1 MDTVRQ
7 RTKMTCG
14 RQGNHFPVFTKEYFH
29 CIPKTTGT
37 RENVLATL
45 TWLESID
52 PGAFCRIQKNTPMR
66 IVPYVLLI
74 PSYGESGMCWEPFN
88 RYNRLTSRGRIV
100 VPMYPKSLQ
109 LAVISAVGDLRWQ
122 VAKEKAGYHW
132 MEEGLTGQFFQWFTD
147 QKLKGDIKD
156 AFVEN
161 YALWLT
167 KESEGVQRLD
177 KDLRGIFWRH
187 LPFSQEIKEKLKGR
201 SMAYQEL
208 FQRDVNRSM
217 SDGY

>member
-1 MDTVRQ
+1 M
-7 RTKMTCG
+7 
-14 RQGNHFPVFTKEYFH
+14 
-29 CIPKTTGT
+29 
-37 RENVLATL
+37 LA
-45 TWLESID
+45 WIESID
-52 PGAFCRIQKNTPMR
+52 PGAYCRIQKNTPMR

-74 PSYGESGMCWEPFN
+74 PSYGDEGMCWEPFN

-100 VPMYPKSLQ
+100 VPMYPKNLQ
-109 LAVISAVGDLRWQ
+109 MAIISAVADLRWQ
-122 VAKEKAGYHW
+122 VAKEKASYHW
-132 MEEGLTGQFFQWFTD
+132 MEEGLTGQFYQWFAS

-161 YALWLT
+161 YVLWLT
-167 KESEGVQRLD
+167 KESEGVQRMD

-187 LPFSQEIKEKLKGR
+187 MPFSPEIKEKLKTR
-201 SMAYQEL
+201 SLAYQEL

>member
-1 MDTVRQ
+1 
-7 RTKMTCG
+7 
-14 RQGNHFPVFTKEYFH
+14 
-29 CIPKTTGT
+29 
-37 RENVLATL
+37 
-45 TWLESID
+45 
-52 PGAFCRIQKNTPMR
+52 MR
-66 IVPYVLLI
+66 IVPYVLLL
-74 PSYGESGMCWEPFN
+74 PTYGDTGMCWEPFN
-88 RYNRLTSRGRIV
+88 RYNRLTSRGRIF

-109 LAVISAVGDLRWQ
+109 LAVIGAVADLKWQ
-122 VAKEKAGYHW
+122 VAKEKAAYYW
-132 MEEGLTGQFFQWFTD
+132 MEEGITGQFYQWFTE

-161 YALWLT
+161 YVLWLT

-187 LPFSQEIKEKLKGR
+187 IPFSQEIKEKLKGR